1 MPNIFFGGL
10 DFGTSG
16 VRISII
22 NLQKELVYSNSVHYQ
37 YSFKNPTSWI
47 NSCEKLLDGLPIN
60 LKSNLHKLAISG
72 TSGTLTA
79 SNSKGVLIGEAI
91 PYDQAC
97 NDNKNLIESLTIEED
112 HLQTPYSSLAKAL
125 KLIDKYGKN
134 ILLRHQSD
142 WITGWF
148 LQNWTYGEEGNN
160 LKLGWDLIK
169 QSWPKSYLNTSL
181 VKSLPLI
188 IKSGKIMG
196 QIHSELADRL
206 KLNKRI
212 ILISGTTDSN
222 AAFLAAGLDKEEGL
236 TVLGTT
242 IVVKKI
248 VNKPIK
254 EQGITTHRV
263 CGDWICGGSSNAGCG
278 ILSKFFSDLEI
289 NELSRQINTSKNTYI
304 NLLPLNS
311 KGERFPVNNPFL
323 EPILSPRPVSDSLYL
338 HALFEG
344 LARIELK
351 GWEKLYE
358 LTGSLPKRIVT
369 IGGGSKNPQWRAIR
383 EQIINIPIV
392 SCKKTTSFGTALLA
406 INATQ

>member
-1 MPNIFFGGL
+1 MPDDFFGGL

-16 VRISII
+16 ARISII
-22 NLQKELVYSNSVHYQ
+22 NFKKELKYTNSVPYQ
-37 YSFKNPTSWI
+37 YGFKNPNSWI
-47 NSCEKLLDGLPIN
+47 NSCEKLLDNLPLDIKKN
-60 LKSNLHKLAISG
+60 IVNLAISG

-79 SNSKGVLIGEAI
+79 CNLRGDPMGEAI

-97 NDNKNLIESLTIEED
+97 NENKILIESITVGED

-125 KLIDKYGKN
+125 KLIDKYGEN

-148 LQNWTYGEEGNN
+148 LKDWTYGEEGNN

-169 QSWPKSYLNTSL
+169 ESWPKSYLNTSFQ
-181 VKSLPLI
+181 KCLPQI

-196 QIHSELADRL
+196 QIDSEIAERF
-206 KLNKRI
+206 KLNKGI
-212 ILISGTTDSN
+212 LLISGTTDSN
-222 AAFLAAGLDKEEGL
+222 AAFLAAGLDEAEGL

-242 IVVKKI
+242 IVVKK
-248 VNKPIK
+248 VNKTPVK
-254 EQGITTHRV
+254 EKGITTHRV
-263 CGDWICGGSSNAGCG
+263 CGNWICGGASNAGCG
-278 ILSKFFSDLEI
+278 ILSKFFSDAEI
-289 NELSRQINTSKNTYI
+289 KELSRQIITSKKTSL

-323 EPILSPRPVSDSLYL
+323 EPILGPRPVSDSLYL

-351 GWEKLYE
+351 GWEKLYD

-369 IGGGSKNPQWRAIR
+369 VGGGSKNPQWRKIR
-383 EQIINIPIV
+383 EKIINIPIV

-406 INATQ
+406 IDAKR

>member
-1 MPNIFFGGL
+1 MRDEFFGGL

-16 VRISII
+16 ARISII
-22 NLQKELVYSNSVHYQ
+22 NLKKEVKYSNSIP
-37 YSFKNPTSWI
+37 YSFGFKDPNSWS
-47 NSCEKLLDGLPIN
+47 NSCEKLLDSLPLEIKTN
-60 LKSNLHKLAISG
+60 IVKLAISG
-72 TSGTLTA
+72 TSGTLIA
-79 SNSKGVLIGEAI
+79 CNLRGDPIGEAI

-97 NDNKNLIESLTIEED
+97 NENKNLIESITLGND

-148 LQNWTYGEEGNN
+148 LKDWTYGEEGNN

-169 QSWPKSYLNTSL
+169 ESWPKSYLNTSW

-188 IKSGKIMG
+188 VKSGKIIG
-196 QIHSELADRL
+196 QIHSGLAERF
-206 KLNKRI
+206 KLNKKI
-212 ILISGTTDSN
+212 LLISGTTDSN

-242 IVVKKI
+242 IVVKKFI
-248 VNKPIK
+248 NKPIK
-254 EQGITTHRV
+254 EKGITTHRV
-263 CGDWICGGSSNAGCG
+263 CGDWICGGASNAGCG

-289 NELSRQINTSKNTYI
+289 KELSRQINTSTKTYI

-311 KGERFPVNNPFL
+311 RGERFPVNNPFL
-323 EPILSPRPVSDSLYL
+323 EPILSPRPVSASLYL

-344 LARIELK
+344 LAKIELK
-351 GWEKLYE
+351 GWKKLYA

-369 IGGGSKNPQWRAIR
+369 IGGGSVNPQWRAIR

-392 SCKKTTSFGTALLA
+392 SSKKTTSFGTALLA
-406 INATQ
+406 INANQ